1 MNLYNNIEKFGD
13 YFNSIRSHEGLILVD
28 MVLPL
33 NWEVTKVLGSRGN
46 KIQIQKG
53 KKSDKQKIIS
63 FFSPFDEENTEILVD
78 EVLNVVKWNKDLEY
92 KNELL
97 NIKMLELKKMFNEN
111 NVDSLKRLNFNF
123 NDILDLNGQ
132 EDQDKPSVLQ

>member
-1 MNLYNNIEKFGD
+1 MNLYNNIEQFGD

-46 KIQIQKG
+46 KIQMQKG
-53 KKSDKQKIIS
+53 KKSEKQKIIS
-63 FFSPFDEENTEILVD
+63 FFSPFDEENTEILVE
-78 EVLNVVKWNKDLEY
+78 EVLSVIKWNKDLED

-97 NIKMLELKKMFNEN
+97 NIKMIELKKMFNEN
-111 NVDSLKRLNFNF
+111 NVDSLRRLNFNF

-132 EDQDKPSVLQ
+132 EDQDTTSVVQ

>member
-1 MNLYNNIEKFGD
+1 MNLYTNIQQFGD
-13 YFNSIRSHEGLILVD
+13 YFNSIRIHEGLILVD

-132 EDQDKPSVLQ
+132 EDQDKPSVVQ

>member
-78 EVLNVVKWNKDLEY
+78 EVLNVDC
-92 KNELL
+92 
-97 NIKMLELKKMFNEN
+97 
-111 NVDSLKRLNFNF
+111 
-123 NDILDLNGQ
+123 
-132 EDQDKPSVLQ
+132 

>member
-132 EDQDKPSVLQ
+132 EDQDKPSVVQ

>member
-53 KKSDKQKIIS
+53 KKSDKQ
-63 FFSPFDEENTEILVD
+63 
-78 EVLNVVKWNKDLEY
+78 
-92 KNELL
+92 
-97 NIKMLELKKMFNEN
+97 IKF
-111 NVDSLKRLNFNF
+111 
-123 NDILDLNGQ
+123 
-132 EDQDKPSVLQ
+132 